1 MSGAYR
7 STTRMALDFAG
18 MDDIRYSE
26 KRRDKQSE
34 PAVNLYLPESVTMG
48 LAYQVAF
55 FYMLTLLT
63 GGITWRVFILLVRE
77 VHFTLPWR

>member
-34 PAVNLYLPESVTMG
+34 PEVNLYLPESVTMG
-48 LAYQVAF
+48 LAY
-55 FYMLTLLT
+55 
-63 GGITWRVFILLVRE
+63 
-77 VHFTLPWR
+77 